1 MELKKARSY
10 ITVLAVTAA
19 MVGLYFSSLYNYLLF
34 HSLAELFSILVAFGI
49 FVIAWNSRQFL
60 DNNYF
65 IFIGVAYLFV
75 GATDLIHT
83 LAYQGMGIFTG
94 YGTNLAT
101 QLWLSAR
108 YMESITLLIAPFF
121 IGRRI
126 KFSYLMPIYGLIT
139 ALLLMS
145 IFYWDIF
152 PVSYIEGSGLTAF
165 KRISEYVIAAIL
177 VGAIITLSARRRDFD
192 SGVLRLLYLSI
203 IVTIGSELAFT
214 LYESPYGVPNLIG
227 HLLKIISFYCIYKAI
242 IETGL
247 VQPYRLL
254 FRNLKQS
261 EEAYR
266 SLYEEAPNAYISVG
280 TNGRIERAN
289 RSAGELFGYSR
300 DELLGQSAVGLFAD
314 TTQGRVKSEEI
325 FRRFLTGEEIRD
337 EEVEMRRADGTS
349 VWGSLSMRPITDGR
363 GKLIA
368 RRLAVV
374 DITERKKLDQ
384 LKDDFISLVSHELR
398 SPMTVITGAINT
410 ALTEEERLTPEERRQ
425 LLKDASVEAD
435 TLSNILVNLL
445 ELSRIQANRLAL
457 NSEPINAKKVIRTA
471 IEEIKR
477 QGSGHQFVSKL
488 PRDLP
493 AVDADELRLERILH
507 NLLENAVKYS
517 PPESTIRV
525 AAQPQD
531 KYLVISVSDEGPGI
545 TPADQT
551 RLFAPFQRLEKGRPG
566 GARGVG
572 LGLLVC
578 RRLVEAHGGQ
588 IWVDST
594 PGKGATFSFTI
605 PLSRSQT

>member
-1 MELKKARSY
+1 MKLRKAQVY
-10 ITVLAVTAA
+10 ITILAAVAA
-19 MVGLYFSSLYNYLLF
+19 LVGLYFSSLYNYLLF

-75 GATDLIHT
+75 GGIDLIHT
-83 LAYQGMGIFTG
+83 LAYQGMGVFKV
-94 YGTNLAT
+94 YGSNLAT

-108 YMESITLLIAPFF
+108 YVESITLLIAPFF
-121 IGRRI
+121 IGR
-126 KFSYLMPIYGLIT
+126 KLKVGHLLPVYGLVT

-145 IFYWDIF
+145 IFYWGIF
-152 PVSYIEGSGLTAF
+152 PVSFIEGSGLTLF
-165 KRISEYVIAAIL
+165 KRISEYVISAIL
-177 VGAIITLSARRRDFD
+177 VGSVITLSTRRREFD

-214 LYESPYGVPNLIG
+214 LYESPYGLPNIIG
-227 HLLKIISFYCIYKAI
+227 HLLKIVSFFLIYKAI

-247 VQPYRLL
+247 VQPYKLL

-261 EEAYR
+261 EEGYR
-266 SLYEEAPNAYISVG
+266 NLYEEAPNAYISVG
-280 TNGRIERAN
+280 TDGRIERAN
-289 RSAGELFGYSR
+289 RSASELFGYSR
-300 DELLGQSAVGLFAD
+300 DELLRQSAVGLFAD
-314 TTQGRVKSEEI
+314 TPPGRVKSEEI
-325 FRRFLTGEEIRD
+325 FQRFLTGEEIRD

-363 GKLIA
+363 GKLVA
-368 RRLAVV
+368 RRLSVV

-435 TLSNILVNLL
+435 MLSNILVNLL

-457 NSEPINAKKVIRTA
+457 NAESISARKVIRAA
-471 IEEIKR
+471 IDEIKR
-477 QGSGHQFVSKL
+477 QGSGHQFVTRL

-493 AVDADELRLERILH
+493 PVDADELRLERILY

-517 PPESTIRV
+517 PPQSTIRV
-525 AAQPQD
+525 AAQPED
-531 KYLVISVSDEGPGI
+531 KQLVISVSNEGPGI
-545 TPADQT
+545 TPADQAE
-551 RLFAPFQRLEKGRPG
+551 LFAPFQRLEKSRPG

-578 RRLVEAHGGQ
+578 RRLVEAHGGR

-594 PGKGATFSFTI
+594 PGQGATFSFTI
-605 PLSRSQT
+605 PLSRS